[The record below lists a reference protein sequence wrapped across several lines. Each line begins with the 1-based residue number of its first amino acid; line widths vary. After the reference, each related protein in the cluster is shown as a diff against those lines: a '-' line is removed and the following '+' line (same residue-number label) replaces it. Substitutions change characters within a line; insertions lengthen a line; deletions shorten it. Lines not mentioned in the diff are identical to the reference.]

1 MRLQLKWNLHFLP
14 VISTCETGIT
24 HGETLFDTM

>member
-14 VISTCETGIT
+14 VISTCEIGKTLVK
-24 HGETLFDTM
+24 TLFDTI